1 MLHPE
6 LCELICKYYLF
17 CIIETKIDSHDIMTL
32 PGYKFLA
39 QSRKQKYVRKS
50 GGIGLF
56 VKDFISTHISL
67 VESDSDYIMW
77 FRLSKTF
84 LQTDEGLFFWHCLYT
99 TK

>member
-1 MLHPE
+1 M
-6 LCELICKYYLF
+6 Y
-17 CIIETKIDSHDIMTL
+17 M
-32 PGYKFLA
+32 
-39 QSRKQKYVRKS
+39 YVKS

-84 LQTDEGLFFWHCLYT
+84 LQTDKDLFFGIVYLPPDESRFNNSDESDLFEVEITNMCYISIYF
-99 TK
+99 